1 MHPQTDGHTERP
13 NSTIEA
19 YLRSYVSF
27 KQGDWVQHLPMA
39 KFAYKNAKNSST
51 KFTPFELNCGY
62 HLCVSY
68 EDELDPRLRSRAVA
82 IEAKVLKELLTEY
95 KNNL

>member
-1 MHPQTDGHTERP
+1 
-13 NSTIEA
+13 
-19 YLRSYVSF
+19 
-27 KQGDWVQHLPMA
+27 MA
-39 KFAYKNAKNSST
+39 KFAYENAKNFST